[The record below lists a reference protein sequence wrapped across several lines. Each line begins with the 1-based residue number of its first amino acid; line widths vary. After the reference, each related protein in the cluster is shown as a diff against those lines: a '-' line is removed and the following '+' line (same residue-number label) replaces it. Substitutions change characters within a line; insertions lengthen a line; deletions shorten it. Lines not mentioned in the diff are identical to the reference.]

1 MDITYSSSF
10 ESEDDEVAQDE
21 KGKSNFP
28 KDYSTNV
35 EENNTDLDML
45 CKGVNN
51 LPLIRNTTPK
61 MRLKSYWVLDKNP
74 KYVNQQCDVQN
85 FLENKMVKAQNGQK
99 RIFLKPAFYTKRE
112 IFNGSASINR
122 RKQLKQIEHDNMVN
136 RLNLKFKKIRNLP
149 PNLFAFL
156 S

>member
-1 MDITYSSSF
+1 MEITYSSSF
-10 ESEDDEVAQDE
+10 ESEDDAVVQDE
-21 KGKSNFP
+21 KEKCHFP
-28 KDYSTNV
+28 QNYSSYV

-85 FLENKMVKAQNGQK
+85 VLENKMVKAQNEQK
-99 RIFLKPAFYTKRE
+99 RIFLKPAFYTKRD

-136 RLNLKFKKIRNLP
+136 RLNLK
-149 PNLFAFL
+149 
-156 S
+156 